1 MRIMQAEAF
10 INFSYRSTS
19 SPAAIGMPRPPIQPR
34 SLPKS
39 RPSIQCD
46 EPTVLEAETGMSL
59 VITLGGADLAAEHGI
74 GPCAIGQD
82 ERDDERAP
90 TV

>member
-1 MRIMQAEAF
+1 MVRIVQVEEL

-19 SPAAIGMPRPPIQPR
+19 SPGAIGMLRPPIPPR

-46 EPTVLEAETGMSL
+46 EPTVLEAETRMSL

-74 GPCAIGQD
+74 GPCAIG
-82 ERDDERAP
+82 
-90 TV
+90 